1 MPHTDNRHFPRVFFP
16 DEAHISGNFSHADS
30 DDQPFPAIIVNMSE
44 GGIGISTR
52 SRFSG
57 DLREGQRL
65 QLDFIKV
72 AGSTSPLRN
81 ILTRVQWVLEEIGS
95 DKLIVGLEFRG
106 IDELTRGLVRQL
118 VENTQEGAP
127 RR

>member
-1 MPHTDNRHFPRVFFP
+1 MSHSDNRHFPRVFFL

-81 ILTRVQWVLEEIGS
+81 ILTRVQWVLEEPAG
-95 DKLIVGLEFRG
+95 DKLIAGLDFRG
-106 IDELTRGLVRQL
+106 IDELTRGLVRRFMQT
-118 VENTQEGAP
+118 VSG
-127 RR
+127 